1 MHKPSGEPR
10 STNRYAGAMKRFNR
24 PTVRKV
30 AGGGSLV
37 LMGILFWL
45 IVYQNLPTS
54 LNTMRFKPFDTAGT
68 IDRIVKLGTILIGF
82 IIIAARWSV
91 SRHLA
96 RHANPG
102 LWIFIGF
109 AGISFVWSIDAA
121 ATQLRMATLMGI
133 VLLCVAISLV
143 GWNRGRFQ
151 YMAVPP
157 LMFILVVSLVIGA
170 LYPGEVLELGGSI
183 SLDNAWHGITYQ
195 KNQFGMTASMATV
208 ILASR
213 AIAKGGGG
221 FWTFAGIGISV
232 TCLLLSRSSASL
244 LATMLCVM
252 FCVMVMR
259 VPIIRQRFS
268 THVTVGIGATILIYE
283 MVILDLIPGGN
294 MLLKPVMALTG
305 KDMTFSARTVIW
317 DILKMHM
324 QAWPWL
330 GSGYAA
336 YWPTLPT
343 PASPSYIFEYLMH
356 FYPGEAHNGYLETQN
371 GLGRVGLLCL
381 FAYIAWYIRQALQLM
396 RYDRG
401 QAVMYLV
408 VLYQQMVANLS
419 ESEWFSRSTI
429 CMVLL
434 LATMCLSRDLLEY
447 RTQSR
452 TAGRNGGQRGVPAP
466 EPPRQPVR
474 AASRFPIRGPRI

>member
-1 MHKPSGEPR
+1 M
-10 STNRYAGAMKRFNR
+10 NRYAGAMKRFNK
-24 PTVRKV
+24 PTIRKV

-68 IDRIVKLGTILIGF
+68 IDRIVKVGTILAGF
-82 IIIAARWSV
+82 ILIGARWSV
-91 SRHLA
+91 SRHLL
-96 RHANPG
+96 RYSNPG
-102 LWIFIGF
+102 FWIFIGF
-109 AGISFVWSIDAA
+109 AGISFLWSIDAA

-151 YMAVPP
+151 HLAIPP
-157 LMFILVVSLVIGA
+157 LMFILVVSLAIGA
-170 LYPGEVLELGGSI
+170 VYRSEVLELGGSI

-208 ILASR
+208 ILVSR
-213 AIAKGGGG
+213 VLSKGGGS
-221 FWTFAGIGISV
+221 FWSYTGIAIGV

-244 LATMLCVM
+244 LATMLCTM
-252 FCVMVMR
+252 FAVMVMR
-259 VPIIRQRFS
+259 VPFIKQRFS
-268 THVTVGIGATILIYE
+268 AHVTIGIAATILIYE

-294 MLLKPVMALTG
+294 LLLKPVMALTG
-305 KDMTFSARTVIW
+305 KDMTFSARTAIW

-371 GLGRVGLLCL
+371 GLGRLGLLLL
-381 FAYIAWYIRQALQLM
+381 FVYIGWYLRQALQLM

-429 CMVLL
+429 CMVLI
-434 LATMCLSRDLLEY
+434 LATMCMSRDLMEY
-447 RTQSR
+447 SMHARAAEKSG
-452 TAGRNGGQRGVPAP
+452 GRNAAPAATRP
-466 EPPRQPVR
+466 TPPPARPM
-474 AASRFPIRGPRI
+474 SRPPIRGAYIRKP